1 MNSITRKM
9 LTATAGFFCVT
20 ASAADFDGS
29 EPLLCS
35 LGQIIECDYGAE
47 CHSVTNESIDA
58 PDFFRLDFRK
68 KQISAI
74 TAGEATEPD
83 DIDSVEGLDN
93 HLIVQGVQGSRP
105 TDPLGWSLSINKTT
119 GRMTL
124 TASGDDA
131 GFVAFGA
138 CTSTDI

>member
-9 LTATAGFFCVT
+9 LAATAGLVCAT
-20 ASAADFDGS
+20 AASAEFDGS
-29 EPLLCS
+29 EPLMCS
-35 LGQIIECDYGAE
+35 LGQIIECDYGFE
-47 CHSVTNESIDA
+47 CHAVTNESIDA
-58 PDFFRLDFRK
+58 PDFIRLDFRK
-68 KQISAI
+68 EQFSAI
-74 TAGEATEPD
+74 TAGVATEPD
-83 DIDSVEGLDN
+83 DIDSVEDLDN

-105 TDPLGWSLSINKTT
+105 TDPLGWSLSINQTT

-138 CTSTDI
+138 CTPL